1 VFGFLRTG
9 EYVFNGV
16 APYDWAT
23 FFRQRV
29 YDLHPT
35 VPEDG
40 FTRGG
45 YKLVYSDTMPAWM
58 ARSEGNFGSA
68 DFSTS
73 LGFSVGV
80 PRRGQAGSEGE
91 VPSGTLGNVWWNSPA
106 FKAGVTPD
114 MQVVSV
120 DGKAFTA
127 EVLRG
132 AILEAEKTKQP
143 IELLFRRGDEYKSIS
158 IPYFGGLRIPSLQRV
173 EGTPDRLS
181 DIFAPSKSP
190 LPAM

>member
-1 VFGFLRTG
+1 
-9 EYVFNGV
+9 
-16 APYDWAT
+16 
-23 FFRQRV
+23 
-29 YDLHPT
+29 
-35 VPEDG
+35 
-40 FTRGG
+40 
-45 YKLVYSDTMPAWM
+45 
-58 ARSEGNFGSA
+58 
-68 DFSTS
+68 
-73 LGFSVGV
+73 
-80 PRRGQAGSEGE
+80 
-91 VPSGTLGNVWWNSPA
+91 
-106 FKAGVTPD
+106 
-114 MQVVSV
+114 MQIVSV

-190 LPAM
+190 LPAT